1 MNENS
6 KVTLTMKQ
14 LKKLV
19 KENIADADSIDIRLG
34 SGGGYYGGKSNIHIH
49 AADEGDREAG
59 WDLTYEF
66 SQPGWDFETTYQL
79 EAAALIAST
88 TKFWKDEQL
97 AKVPAEKENLDQ
109 QWADAAYWCSGGN
122 PLWKFGQDEDFV
134 GNWDESKD
142 EVASLFRSRYEKD
155 ILACSNLLEIV
166 AVMKK
171 AKDEFLTIL
180 YDECPELWDYD
191 DYADGD
197 EEVEVEPA
205 DESKKAVKEG
215 FDTEDGWDCD
225 EIRDSGLLDTLRK
238 CANLHYTLDKCTRAS
253 ANFGETLGDLK
264 AYVNELAEEMQNA
277 VANFPDEDEEDEFQ
291 GQDAMGDDEEIEVM
305 ERKGDVVSDADVR
318 ELVLYITNDSGLYHR
333 YVEPIIANLRKK
345 VKKGIYDPELAVKLW
360 KVLADEG
367 AKKYDKELN
376 DGRGRVDWLNV
387 PTRLAIAKEL
397 CDHYQEQVNDVGDDE
412 KCVRCGDPLGDDY
425 HDTKDGP
432 VCDYCFEGV
441 EVTEAIPRSLKEI
454 DSAKA
459 EKLIAKHT
467 KDGSGEWEGSPEY
480 SDFVYQTP
488 DGRYFMLRKGF
499 GNKWEHGKV
508 SM

>member
-1 MNENS
+1 MKFKFDPRAGRMVGSRTQILQRHEIERLGGVIPDNRHISPGTAYIPE
-6 KVTLTMKQ
+6 KDVMQVKAAARRDGVEVTRLNDYDKDIGGGLYRFEKTTTFESRKNMKP
-14 LKKLV
+14 KNIV
-19 KENIADADSIDIRLG
+19 KE
-34 SGGGYYGGKSNIHIH
+34 
-49 AADEGDREAG
+49 E
-59 WDLTYEF
+59 
-66 SQPGWDFETTYQL
+66 
-79 EAAALIAST
+79 
-88 TKFWKDEQL
+88 
-97 AKVPAEKENLDQ
+97 
-109 QWADAAYWCSGGN
+109 
-122 PLWKFGQDEDFV
+122 
-134 GNWDESKD
+134 
-142 EVASLFRSRYEKD
+142 
-155 ILACSNLLEIV
+155 
-166 AVMKK
+166 
-171 AKDEFLTIL
+171 
-180 YDECPELWDYD
+180 
-191 DYADGD
+191 
-197 EEVEVEPA
+197 
-205 DESKKAVKEG
+205 

-277 VANFPDEDEEDEFQ
+277 VANFPDEDEEVDYPPE
-291 GQDAMGDDEEIEVM
+291 AMGDDEEIEVM
-305 ERKGDVVSDADVR
+305 ERIGDTVSDADVR

-345 VKKGIYDPELAVKLW
+345 VKKGIYNPELAVKLW

-397 CDHYQEQVNDVGDDE
+397 RDHYQEQVNDVGDDE

-454 DSAKA
+454 DPAKA

-488 DGRYFMLRKGF
+488 DGRYFMLRRGF